1 MTVTAEDRCASGV
14 VGRECIARQMV
25 GYVEEVSSQGLM
37 TVALEGVQVREVAGV
52 VPLPRVGEAVQFTVG
67 GSVVRGVWVGLRSP
81 LPDSGSPVTVRL
93 LVGSEV
99 VTAAVEV
106 GSVDARHSVVG
117 GIEPEAR
124 QAALAV
130 ASVASDLDREH
141 AQHSGWVDGFVAAL
155 REAADD
161 NDLCE
166 TFDEFMANHGFQAR
180 RYEFEVRLS
189 AMVTV
194 TVEAES
200 EEDARD
206 MIDTDRVKEAMYEG
220 GWSVESVDQGERVN

>member
-1 MTVTAEDRCASGV
+1 MTVTAENRCVSDV

-99 VTAAVEV
+99 VTATVEV
-106 GSVDARHSVVG
+106 VSVDSRHSVVG
-117 GIEPEAR
+117 GVEPEAR

-130 ASVASDLDREH
+130 ASVAADLDQKQV
-141 AQHSGWVDGFVAAL
+141 QHLGFVETFVAAM

-161 NDLCE
+161 NNLCGE
-166 TFDEFMANHGFQAR
+166 FDEFLGDHGFTGRKYTYDVQ
-180 RYEFEVRLS
+180 VS
-189 AMVTV
+189 VTV
-194 TVEAES
+194 TVEAET
-200 EEDARD
+200 EDDARD
-206 MIDTDRVKEAMYEG
+206 LIDSAGVMEAMDSTG
-220 GWSVESVDQGERVN
+220 NWSVEYFNKGDRVN